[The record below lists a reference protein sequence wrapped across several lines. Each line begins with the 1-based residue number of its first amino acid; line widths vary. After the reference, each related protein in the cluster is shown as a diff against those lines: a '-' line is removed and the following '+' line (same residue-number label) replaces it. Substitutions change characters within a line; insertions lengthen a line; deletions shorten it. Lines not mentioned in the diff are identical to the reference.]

1 MTKMALF
8 RKSPTE
14 TLSYRAGLLDSI
26 YSTNGIQIAIGRDH
40 LNRLVRFGAIQ
51 LKWNQRGLVQ
61 IGAETFEW
69 DHNARPI
76 KMNGQIVFYD
86 EKNRIRQIGNGKYII
101 YTNQNEKNRVT
112 HYVNG
117 NTIQEYF
124 YDLNGALFAI
134 LQRKDQ
140 IQSYI
145 T

>member
-8 RKSPTE
+8 ESLPPRPF
-14 TLSYRAGLLDSI
+14 RFCAGLLDSI

-76 KMNGQIVFYD
+76 KMNGQIVFTMR
-86 EKNRIRQIGNGKYII
+86 RIESSRSATENI
-101 YTNQNEKNRVT
+101 
-112 HYVNG
+112 
-117 NTIQEYF
+117 
-124 YDLNGALFAI
+124 
-134 LQRKDQ
+134 
-140 IQSYI
+140 
-145 T
+145 